1 MTDTIDM
8 FSGSGGLPAPRKPQE
23 VLAFGKH
30 KGQPFEVL
38 LQDSG
43 YALWLMNS
51 MFAKLQTNHPELLA
65 FLISRYGLPDRTPVH
80 NRLQNK
86 FLDEE
91 FCLQFALAGS
101 SGVRA
106 TVAELADR
114 IVDVEA
120 IWTKR
125 VQATVQRWPDFPGMA
140 KRLGG
145 AAIPEYVLKEAR
157 DALLCE
163 AANNAELLLNKARDA
178 LLHEAEHIQVFGC
191 SDDKTLCAQPG
202 IGRLEIEVE
211 GADVR
216 FTLSM
221 EYAVEA
227 ELHPSKREYNGLHTG
242 TLEHFSFSETFRIE
256 VKPVLGDDYPAVLRT
271 MKVTNCT
278 HLLVDEYCG
287 DGATWEQVVKVFALS
302 KMTAVLLAD
311 VQAVDAREKFR
322 GVPVKPLDPVKAR
335 DIAMQAYQ
343 VVRTRLV
350 E

>member
-51 MFAKLQTNHPELLA
+51 MFAKLQTNHPELLT

-80 NRLQNK
+80 NKLQNR
-86 FLDEE
+86 FLDED
-91 FCLQFALAGS
+91 FCFQFALAGS
-101 SGVRA
+101 AKVRA
-106 TVAELADR
+106 SVAQQANR
-114 IVDVEA
+114 PVDVEA
-120 IWTKR
+120 AWRKH
-125 VQATVQRWPDFPGMA
+125 VQETVQGWPDFSGMA
-140 KRLGG
+140 KIMRGFESLEK
-145 AAIPEYVLKEAR
+145 PLH
-157 DALLCE
+157 
-163 AANNAELLLNKARDA
+163 KARDA
-178 LLHEAEHIQVFGC
+178 LLHEAEQIQVFGC

-202 IGRLEIEVE
+202 ISRLEIEVE
-211 GADVR
+211 GADVC

-221 EYAVEA
+221 EYVVEA
-227 ELHPSKREYNGLHTG
+227 ELHPSKREYNRLHTV

-271 MKVTNCT
+271 MKATNCT

-311 VQAVDAREKFR
+311 VQVVDASERFR
-322 GVPVKPLDPVKAR
+322 GFPVKPLDPVKAR
-335 DIAMQAYQ
+335 DIVMQAYQ
-343 VVRTRLV
+343 GVLTRLV
-350 E
+350 EGQGGQSHP

>member
-23 VLAFGKH
+23 VLSFGKH

-65 FLISRYGLPDRTPVH
+65 FLITRYGLPDRTPVH
-80 NRLQNK
+80 NKLQNK
-86 FLDEE
+86 FLDQE
-91 FCLQFALAGS
+91 FCLQFAVAGS
-101 SGVRA
+101 AGVRSA
-106 TVAELADR
+106 LAALAAR
-114 IVDVEA
+114 VVDVEA
-120 IWTKR
+120 AWTKR
-125 VQATVQRWPDFPGMA
+125 VQATVQGWPDFSGMA
-140 KRLGG
+140 KRMKGFPSIEQQLH
-145 AAIPEYVLKEAR
+145 
-157 DALLCE
+157 
-163 AANNAELLLNKARDA
+163 KARDA

-271 MKVTNCT
+271 MKATNCT

-311 VQAVDAREKFR
+311 VQVVDASEKLR

-335 DIAMQAYQ
+335 DIVMQAYQ
-343 VVRTRLV
+343 VVLTRLV
-350 E
+350 Q